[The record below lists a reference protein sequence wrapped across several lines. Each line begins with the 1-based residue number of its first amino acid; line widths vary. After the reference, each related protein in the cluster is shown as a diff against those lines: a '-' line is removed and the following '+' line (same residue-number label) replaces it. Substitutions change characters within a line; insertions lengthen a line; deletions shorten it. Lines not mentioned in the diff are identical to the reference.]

1 MFAAGRTKLLAEK
14 EDARRLDKS
23 SRQSHSFQI
32 ASLSPVRTAA
42 AIMVQICIESLF
54 ESGTILRTLYI

>member
-1 MFAAGRTKLLAEK
+1 MFASGRTKLLAGK
-14 EDARRLDKS
+14 EAAGRLDKS

-32 ASLSPVRTAA
+32 ASLSLVRTAT
-42 AIMVQICIESLF
+42 AIMVHICIKSVF